1 MSFRRL
7 TMSFHRLTVTFHRT
21 RRIFLVPLHRLDL
34 DLSYV
39 SITAQRIPL
48 KLSDIFVVQDWGGG
62 ESIPKVPSLFTYDP
76 QGGGCWGHNIRENSV
91 IIRWTKL
98 ELEVPRDTSDGNVP
112 EHLIKSSPQIMTAYL
127 TEVAKA
133 VRADIEA
140 KRSAATEL
148 LARFPID
155 LVITH
160 PAEWDQRAKNTT
172 FRAVNE
178 AFRNYGA
185 FPSLRTTPGSVYLV
199 TEPEACAQYTAVTAS
214 EQGVGSENVG
224 ATVIDRNFLDLVKQ
238 RLSSENY
245 QKLMTLGNG
254 PRDMEDLFKTS
265 VDRTIELTEQQ
276 LVQVDS
282 WTRRPASAIFLSGG
296 FSRNEYLFQ
305 KLNEMA
311 RNKRLLLFRGS
322 DERNDSWTAVC
333 MGGVIMGLGMECSPL
348 RPANK

>member
-1 MSFRRL
+1 MGE
-7 TMSFHRLTVTFHRT
+7 
-21 RRIFLVPLHRLDL
+21 
-34 DLSYV
+34 
-39 SITAQRIPL
+39 QL

-98 ELEVPRDTSDGNVP
+98 ELEVPLRSKALEALRRTLAEASMLRFTARGAADGNVP

-160 PAEWDQRAKNTT
+160 PAKWDERAKNTT

-185 FPSLRTTPGSVYLV
+185 FPSLRTIPGSVYLV

-214 EQGVGSENVG
+214 EQGLASLQKVFD
-224 ATVIDRNFLDLVKQ
+224 A
-238 RLSSENY
+238 SSGYYFMN
-245 QKLMTLGNG
+245 NC
-254 PRDMEDLFKTS
+254 
-265 VDRTIELTEQQ
+265 
-276 LVQVDS
+276 
-282 WTRRPASAIFLSGG
+282 W
-296 FSRNEYLFQ
+296 
-305 KLNEMA
+305 
-311 RNKRLLLFRGS
+311 
-322 DERNDSWTAVC
+322 
-333 MGGVIMGLGMECSPL
+333 
-348 RPANK
+348 